1 MPVVSAAARPWA
13 ARSLVCA
20 AAILIAWTAAGPAA
34 RADDAAAWFGE
45 TFKGTNLGLSAGVMH
60 LGAGSREATSSRRG
74 RRGTQVASLG
84 REDAVGSES
93 AEEETPRRAAKA
105 RSVRTASL
113 GDTAAPAAA
122 PTRRAKRSAKRRAPR
137 NVRVASLGSAFAPA
151 PSLGPS
157 LSGGAVRWVAGSGC
171 LNSGLRSV
179 VASVAASF
187 GPVTVNSTCRGRR
200 HNARVGGAR
209 RSHHLTGNAVDF
221 RVRGNW
227 RGVWAFL
234 RGSGLVGG
242 IKHYG
247 RGLFHIDTGARRTW

>member
-1 MPVVSAAARPWA
+1 MPVVFAAARPWA

-20 AAILIAWTAAGPAA
+20 AAILIASAAAGPAA

-45 TFKGTNLGLSAGVMH
+45 SFKGTNLGLSAGVMY
-60 LGAGSREATSSRRG
+60 LGAAGREGTSSRRG
-74 RRGTQVASLG
+74 RRGTQLASLG
-84 REDAVGSES
+84 RDDAVGTES
-93 AEEETPRRAAKA
+93 AGEDAPRRVGKA
-105 RSVRTASL
+105 QPARTASL
-113 GDTAAPAAA
+113 GDSGVPAAA
-122 PTRRAKRSAKRRAPR
+122 STPRAKRSAKRKAPR

-179 VASVAASF
+179 VAGVAASF
-187 GPVTVNSTCRGRR
+187 GSVTVNSTCRSRR

-209 RSHHLTGNAVDF
+209 HSHHLTGNAVDF